1 MAPLIAILNGPNLNL
16 LGQRQPEL
24 YGYDTLEDVGKACA
38 EVAKSVG
45 LRSELFQSN
54 HEGALIDM
62 VHAARETS
70 EGIIINPAALTHTSV
85 ALLDALQT
93 FVGPVLE
100 VHISNTYAREE
111 FRHKSLISK
120 IAKGVL
126 CGFGAEGYIMALE
139 AMKNYLKNENR

>member
-70 EGIIINPAALTHTSV
+70 EGIIINPAAFTHSSV
-85 ALLDALQT
+85 AMRDALAAMKIP
-93 FVGPVLE
+93 FIE
-100 VHISNTYAREE
+100 VHISNVFSRED
-111 FRHKSLISK
+111 FRKQSFFSDIAIGIIS
-120 IAKGVL
+120 GL
-126 CGFGAEGYIMALE
+126 GSEGYCAALRY
-139 AMKNYLKNENR
+139 AAKLNK